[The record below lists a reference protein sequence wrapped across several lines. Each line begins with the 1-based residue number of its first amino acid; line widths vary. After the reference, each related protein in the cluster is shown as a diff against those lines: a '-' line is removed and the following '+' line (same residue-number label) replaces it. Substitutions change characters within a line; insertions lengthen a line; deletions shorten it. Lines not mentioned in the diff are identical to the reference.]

1 MENTANQ
8 QHEDSIFAFIAIS
21 AISAGQN
28 AVTKI
33 FTKPYVFPGPW
44 KSITSYLHQPA
55 KKLNRGIGTNPKNLN
70 DIIQL
75 NLMQVEEN
83 SRPTWKE
90 ILRANHREQ
99 NGTRISTADF
109 EAWLASAAS
118 RRGKLP
124 FRAFEAD
131 LHGDRWV
138 YVTET
143 TLPNGWMLCVLTDI
157 TELGTDERTLRQQRD
172 LALRA
177 ALTDPLTG
185 LSNRRHMQETLTTLH
200 TNQQLHSAAVVLLDI
215 DHFKRVNDTL
225 GHDQGDALLRHFA
238 RLLQSEV
245 RQKDLACRWGG
256 EEFLLLLRD
265 ICPTATNHII
275 ERVFYCV
282 RSSVPLPQE
291 PDFRFT
297 CSAGITFIQA
307 HESVHT
313 ALKRADDALYEAKH
327 SGRNRWIMR

>member
-1 MENTANQ
+1 MPSQ
-8 QHEDSIFAFIAIS
+8 QHINTPPLSLDQLLELIGAA
-21 AISAGQN
+21 Q
-28 AVTKI
+28 
-33 FTKPYVFPGPW
+33 
-44 KSITSYLHQPA
+44 Q
-55 KKLNRGIGTNPKNLN
+55 GIGVFDEN
-70 DIIQL
+70 DRLVYANCFYRQL
-75 NLMQVEEN
+75 LQVEEN

-297 CSAGITFIQA
+297 CSAGITFIQT